1 MTAPTSTST
10 STSIS
15 TSIST
20 TPTVIETVDPTTG
33 LVLQA
38 YPVMTAAD
46 IEASVAQGAAAAAA
60 WGHTPV
66 ARRLIAVSRLA
77 EVLRER
83 SEEFAV
89 LVTREMGKPIAEAR
103 GEVAKSA
110 LTADHYA
117 THGAHILADRP
128 VDIDNP
134 AGVQAWV
141 AHEPMGL
148 VLAVMPWNFPV
159 WQVMRA
165 AIPTVAAGNGLLLKH
180 SPNVT
185 GSALAIAELFTAAG
199 LPEHLVTALVVA
211 ETDVPAVV
219 EGLVADDRIAAVTLT
234 GSNRAGEMVG
244 AAAGRASK
252 PSVLEL
258 GGSDAFVVLA
268 DADVEAAAAAAVR
281 ARFTNSGQSCVCAKR
296 FVVEEPVA
304 DEFIRLFVDGV
315 RALRSGDPTDPAT
328 DLGPLAR
335 ADLRDAL
342 QRQVDESVALGA
354 IVAAGGRS
362 GRAHSSDSTDQ
373 DSGSGWFY
381 EPTVLTGTGPGM
393 PVFDE
398 ETFGPVA
405 AVAVARDEDHAVAL
419 ADHTAY
425 GLGLSVWSRSTERAV
440 GVARRITSGAAFV
453 NAVVASDPRL
463 PFGGTKRSGYGRELA
478 DAGLLAFTNQR
489 TYWVASAD

>member
-1 MTAPTSTST
+1 MTTMTH
-10 STSIS
+10 
-15 TSIST
+15 T
-20 TPTVIETVDPTTG
+20 TIETVDPTTG
-33 LVLQA
+33 SVLQS
-38 YPVMTAAD
+38 YPTMTPAEVDHAVRD
-46 IEASVAQGAAAAAA
+46 GAAAAAA
-60 WGHTPV
+60 WGRIPV
-66 ARRLIAVSRLA
+66 AERLHAIARLA
-77 EVLRER
+77 DVLRDR
-83 SEEFAV
+83 SEELAA
-89 LVTREMGKPIAEAR
+89 LVTREMGKPLSEAR

-110 LTADHYA
+110 ITADHYA
-117 THGAHILADRP
+117 THGAAILADRHVEIESP
-128 VDIDNP
+128 QRVE
-134 AGVQAWV
+134 AWV
-141 AHEPMGL
+141 SHEPMGL

-185 GSALAIAELFTAAG
+185 GSALAIAEIFTAAG

-211 ETDVPAVV
+211 EPDVPAVV

-244 AAAGRASK
+244 AAAGRAAK

-268 DADVEAAAAAAVR
+268 DADVDAAAAAAVR

-296 FVVEEPVA
+296 FIVEAPVA
-304 DEFIRLFVDGV
+304 DEFVRRFVDGV
-315 RALRSGDPTDPAT
+315 LALRAGDPTDPAT
-328 DLGPLAR
+328 DVGPLAR

-342 QRQVDESVALGA
+342 QRQVDASVALGA
-354 IVAAGGRS
+354 TVAVGGRS
-362 GRAHSSDSTDQ
+362 GR
-373 DSGSGWFY
+373 SGQGKRGDATGVDGDTGWFY

-405 AVAVARDEDHAVAL
+405 AVAVARDEHHAVAL

-425 GLGLSVWSRSTERAV
+425 GLGLSVWSRSTDRAV

-489 TYWVASAD
+489 TYWVVSTA